1 MIQTLG
7 PVLQE
12 YQFFHDLS
20 EAHLKLITAN
30 AKNVEFPEHH
40 YIFREGDPANE
51 FYVIHDGLVSVEML
65 IPSRGATTLQTV
77 DKGEVLGWSWVSPPY
92 RWHFTARTLRRT
104 HALVLN
110 ATWLRAKCEE
120 DHDLGY
126 EMLKRFV
133 DVIAERLDA
142 TRLQLQDIYA
152 VHS

>member
-1 MIQTLG
+1 MIQSLE

-12 YQFFHDLS
+12 CPFFSGFS
-20 EAHLKLITAN
+20 EAHLKFIAAN
-30 AKNVEFPEHH
+30 ARDVQFPERH

-51 FYVIHDGLVSVEML
+51 FYVIRDGLVSVEL
-65 IPSRGATTLQTV
+65 SIPNRGATTVQTV
-77 DKGEVLGWSWVSPPY
+77 DKGEILGWSWVSPPY
-92 RWHFTARTLRRT
+92 RWHFNARTLLPT
-104 HALVLN
+104 HALVWD
-110 ATWLRAKCEE
+110 ASWLRAKCNE

-133 DVIAERLDA
+133 DLIATRLDA